1 MSNRFEEIEEEE
13 EEIPSIDPKYANL
26 GNTYCMTLKY
36 LHYVFG
42 STAILMHRI
51 QVLSQFFESIL
62 ASHVKT

>member
-36 LHYVFG
+36 LHYAFWLYRYTNASYTGVK
-42 STAILMHRI
+42 
-51 QVLSQFFESIL
+51 SIFWEYI
-62 ASHVKT
+62 S